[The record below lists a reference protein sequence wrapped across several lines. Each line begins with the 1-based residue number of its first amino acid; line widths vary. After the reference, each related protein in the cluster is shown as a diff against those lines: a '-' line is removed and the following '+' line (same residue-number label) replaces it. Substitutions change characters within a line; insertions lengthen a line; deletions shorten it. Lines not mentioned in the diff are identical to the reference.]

1 MQSVYMPK
9 EIVVALENEKAFGP
23 GYLLDENRLT
33 QDFYFFF
40 LTFFQNNDNIKKEG
54 HVIAASTEEN
64 YSFSFQE
71 GRVCKY
77 VLISRHLAKFW

>member
-33 QDFYFFF
+33 QDFYFFKYF
-40 LTFFQNNDNIKKEG
+40 SKIMTTLKKKDMLSQLPQKKIIPFPFRKVEC
-54 HVIAASTEEN
+54 VN
-64 YSFSFQE
+64 MY
-71 GRVCKY
+71 
-77 VLISRHLAKFW
+77 

>member
-33 QDFYFFF
+33 QDFYFFKYF
-40 LTFFQNNDNIKKEG
+40 SKIMTTLKKKDMLSQLPQKNIIPFPFRKVEC
-54 HVIAASTEEN
+54 VN
-64 YSFSFQE
+64 MY
-71 GRVCKY
+71 
-77 VLISRHLAKFW
+77 